1 MNTDEKIY
9 FLRSLKKDEELQ
21 KEFSRYQNTNAL
33 FALSDDV
40 IDKTD
45 SIKNYNSFIHRINNR
60 TIRKF
65 LLQAVSYAAAIV
77 SLVLVVHYHHIYN
90 YQKQFIAA
98 TETSVFVPAG
108 QRICMKLADG
118 TNVWLNAQTNL
129 TYPTVFTNNER
140 RVSIEGEAYFEV
152 AKDKSRPFI
161 VNVGDIEMKV
171 LGTTFNVHSYTGDN
185 NCRVSLLEGSLQVY
199 RKDTPNKNIIL
210 SPQKEV
216 TISNNQMVMNNI
228 PSNDYFLWKEGIY
241 SFDSEP
247 LGNIFKRLEQYYD
260 ININVKDTDILKWK
274 YTVKFRQRDGIDE
287 ILRLLC
293 KLHPFTINK
302 DEENNQI
309 IISKYTK

>member
-1 MNTDEKIY
+1 MKEQIEKYFLGKMNTDEKIY

-140 RVSIEGEAYFEV
+140 RVSIEGE
-152 AKDKSRPFI
+152 S
-161 VNVGDIEMKV
+161 
-171 LGTTFNVHSYTGDN
+171 
-185 NCRVSLLEGSLQVY
+185 
-199 RKDTPNKNIIL
+199 
-210 SPQKEV
+210 
-216 TISNNQMVMNNI
+216 
-228 PSNDYFLWKEGIY
+228 
-241 SFDSEP
+241 
-247 LGNIFKRLEQYYD
+247 IF
-260 ININVKDTDILKWK
+260 
-274 YTVKFRQRDGIDE
+274 
-287 ILRLLC
+287 
-293 KLHPFTINK
+293 
-302 DEENNQI
+302 
-309 IISKYTK
+309 